1 MRDATRGGLSAVLNE
16 WAEQSNVCLEIEEA
30 SIPIDGAV
38 QGICELFGFEAFDF
52 ANEGTCI
59 LAVSPK
65 DSQRAIDTLQ
75 KVDVTSKATIIGQ
88 VSMKKEGKVILHS
101 AYGSS
106 RYLDLPKGEL
116 LPRIC

>member
-1 MRDATRGGLSAVLNE
+1 
-16 WAEQSNVCLEIEEA
+16 LEIEEA
-30 SIPIDGAV
+30 SIPVDEAV

-59 LAVSPK
+59 LAVPEK
-65 DSQRAIDTLQ
+65 DAQSAIDVLQ
-75 KVDVTSKATIIGQ
+75 QIDITAKASIIGE
-88 VSMKKEGKVILHS
+88 VTMKKEGKVILHS